1 MNRTMYGSETFPKF
15 AWENWEM
22 VKRHSYVFGDF
33 VWTGMDYIGESG
45 IGHNDFIDEQSRQQ
59 ISFLK
64 PWPWYVSWC
73 GDIDILGNK
82 KPQSHYRDVL
92 WGESKLEVMGTL
104 QIDSMDKYIAEK
116 NALAFIIVHA
126 AGNGG
131 PEHQGSFTDDTFNLF
146 RGKGMVIIR
155 LTGEPGS
162 ITVEVSSKGLKP
174 ASITLEA
181 N

>member
-1 MNRTMYGSETFPKF
+1 MNLKPISLLGFFVLSLSLSIFSCDRDASRDYFRDADFNAQWQFHMGDISDPTKAG
-15 AWENWEM
+15 ENWEM

-33 VWTGMDYIGESG
+33 VWTGMYYIGESG

-92 WGESKLEVMGTL
+92 WGESKLEVM
-104 QIDSMDKYIAEK
+104 A
-116 NALAFIIVHA
+116 VRPV
-126 AGNGG
+126 
-131 PEHQGSFTDDTFNLF
+131 PE
-146 RGKGMVIIR
+146 GKSTWISYWGWVDE
-155 LTGEPGS
+155 LNS
-162 ITVEVSSKGLKP
+162 W
-174 ASITLEA
+174 